1 MHKQRNTN
9 NTLTKKLISAKYQ
22 IYKKNIKKQEK
33 ILCLS
38 LGQGL
43 WEALVYS
50 SKPANLERNHKIGLK
65 SMCKKATLLIQKTF
79 ETEL

>member
-1 MHKQRNTN
+1 MHFYHTLSKCPYQIKKMHKQRNTN

-43 WEALVYS
+43 
-50 SKPANLERNHKIGLK
+50 
-65 SMCKKATLLIQKTF
+65 
-79 ETEL
+79 